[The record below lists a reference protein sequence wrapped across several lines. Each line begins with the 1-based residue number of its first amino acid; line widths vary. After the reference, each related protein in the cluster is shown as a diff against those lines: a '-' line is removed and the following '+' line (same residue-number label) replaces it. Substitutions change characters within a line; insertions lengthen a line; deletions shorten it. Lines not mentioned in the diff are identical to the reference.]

1 MWNCCHLSTLS
12 VHHTTMSCHFVQS
25 NTCWVHACLAV
36 TRHQH
41 CVCTCMSVVFMHL
54 YMCLCACKIN
64 CCRQG
69 TQQSFKALG
78 ESVEMTL
85 SGVGGGVGEEGET
98 AGTRKRI
105 IFFLHTYT
113 EIVNHVLLFFFLSL
127 VITIIQLIIL
137 SLWPFKLEF
146 SVLAFSSEQS
156 MVLTLQTEHGQIF
169 IPSSTC
175 LGQICQIPKA
185 QDTYIQTK
193 KTQASNMQQLL
204 CTRLKMHMLHIIL
217 QKKNKTDKRLWT
229 LSIRLDKWCKR
240 QADSTFGRKW
250 WHSFPSILEC
260 CRNHL
265 YWNHVSG
272 FKPVLNSRT

>member
-1 MWNCCHLSTLS
+1 MTVAFTACFENPLSYSTVWLLHGWCHVKLLPSQHAQCPPYNHVMSLCAKQHMLGARMFGCNPPPALCAR
-12 VHHTTMSCHFVQS
+12 VHV
-25 NTCWVHACLAV
+25 
-36 TRHQH
+36 
-41 CVCTCMSVVFMHL
+41 CVCVVFMHL

-64 CCRQG
+64 CCRHG

-85 SGVGGGVGEEGET
+85 SGGGGGVGEEGET

-217 QKKNKTDKRLWT
+217 QKKNKTDKRL
-229 LSIRLDKWCKR
+229 
-240 QADSTFGRKW
+240 
-250 WHSFPSILEC
+250 
-260 CRNHL
+260 
-265 YWNHVSG
+265 
-272 FKPVLNSRT
+272 